1 MAKFNQPDPRNEGT
15 WCWVNGLV
23 RREDAKVSV
32 LDSVVQG
39 GDAVWEGL
47 RVSEGR
53 IYQMDE
59 HLQRMVDSAHALQ
72 FADIPPGMTFGRPSS
87 MCLRKTTCATACT
100 FA

>member
-47 RVSEGR
+47 RVADGR
-53 IYQMDE
+53 IQRHLFDVLRRAARAPDLVGGFDE
-59 HLQRMVDSAHALQ
+59 SSGSAA
-72 FADIPPGMTFGRPSS
+72 
-87 MCLRKTTCATACT
+87 K
-100 FA
+100 